1 MALQSAPPG
10 MLSSDAKPI
19 PVCGWSPPALVGDD
33 APLLL
38 PEVTPHA
45 HRQPLASPGG
55 TLPRAGVQCVQHVE
69 DISAGEAQAGRRAGL
84 HLKVRADVEGVAQA
98 RPHHLL
104 EDWMGRLCEL
114 VGPRPH
120 LSPGPDCGSHSAM
133 GHAHLSLS
141 LSLSLSH
148 THTHTHTH
156 TLSVLLALCH
166 QLHLLANWQPQQEVH
181 SLLPGQV
188 LERGIIHL
196 PGMEC
201 RGGTMPRVRDPRSSS

>member
-1 MALQSAPPG
+1 

-19 PVCGWSPPALVGDD
+19 PVRGWSPPALVGDD

-45 HRQPLASPGG
+45 HCQPLASPGG
-55 TLPRAGVQCVQHVE
+55 TLPGARVQCVQHVE
-69 DISAGEAQAGRRAGL
+69 DVSACEAQAGWRAGL

-104 EDWMGRLCEL
+104 EDWMGRLREL

-120 LSPGPDCGSHSAM
+120 PSPGPDCGSHSAE

-141 LSLSLSH
+141 LSLSH
-148 THTHTHTH
+148 THSYT
-156 TLSVLLALCH
+156 VGGN
-166 QLHLLANWQPQQEVH
+166 AN
-181 SLLPGQV
+181 
-188 LERGIIHL
+188 
-196 PGMEC
+196 
-201 RGGTMPRVRDPRSSS
+201 